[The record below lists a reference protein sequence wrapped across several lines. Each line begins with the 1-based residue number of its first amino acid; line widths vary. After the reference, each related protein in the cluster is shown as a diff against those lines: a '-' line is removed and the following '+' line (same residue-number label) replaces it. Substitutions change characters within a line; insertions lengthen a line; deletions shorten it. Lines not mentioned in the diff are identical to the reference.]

1 MKVELLVT
9 LKSGTKVWRKGVFND
24 PIPSDL
30 QKEIKVKTG
39 TVEVLD
45 DTPSVKEKKTEPNKN
60 DPIWTKTTI
69 NRLKKEELLVELYK
83 FKDFRGKLTEH
94 TRADLI
100 VLAIERLINDDSG
113 PDNNSS
119 TGNQGPV
126 V

>member
-45 DTPSVKEKKTEPNKN
+45 DTPSVKEKKTEPKGL
-60 DPIWTKTTI
+60 TKTAI
-69 NRLKKEELLVELYK
+69 RRLKKEELIAELDK
-83 FKDFRGKLTEH
+83 FEDLRGTLKERTC
-94 TRADLI
+94 ADLVNI
-100 VLAIERLINDDSG
+100 AIERLINDDSG
-113 PDNNSS
+113 TNDTAPAGD
-119 TGNQGPV
+119 
-126 V
+126 